1 MSEDRVF
8 QRHQQKIYFQNADM
22 DFYFLWVFAYQG
34 YGGAE
39 EGECFYTASRIKEG
53 NPKTWVKM
61 WAEMA
66 NRIEAQSTTIKKR
79 TSGEFAES
87 LLASFYYYRAM
98 AFCLGANDFKYY
110 ETWQKSLAPK
120 SIIYFYN
127 NGK

>member
-66 NRIEAQSTTIKKR
+66 NRIEAQSTTIKKKDIER
-79 TSGEFAES
+79 VRGKLTCK
-87 LLASFYYYRAM
+87 LLLLPSDGFLLRR
-98 AFCLGANDFKYY
+98 
-110 ETWQKSLAPK
+110 E
-120 SIIYFYN
+120 
-127 NGK
+127 